1 MTTFVKKLNRALLLV
16 LLAAGVLCCPLPA
29 SAAAYEVDAQIPV
42 SVDVTEN
49 YQTTFTLQLTAEDDA
64 PLPAQTRLT
73 FTGGGSGVFGPIHYT
88 APGDYRYQVTQ
99 EAGIADHVT
108 YDTSAYTVTVRVT
121 DTADGGLQ
129 ADVWARHN
137 ESEGKSEVVAFH
149 NSYVPPETGTSTSGE
164 QTAAAGATPSA
175 TPAPAGGILPQTG
188 DTFPL
193 TVLALVCVAAAV
205 CLGVLLWHRK
215 KHSES

>member
-16 LLAAGVLCCPLPA
+16 LLAAGLLCCPLSA

-49 YQTTFTLQLTAEDDA
+49 HQTTFTLLLTAEDNA

-73 FTGGGSGVFGPIHYT
+73 FTGGGSGAFGPIHYT

-99 EAGIADHVT
+99 EAGTADHVT

-121 DTADGGLQ
+121 DTVDGGLQ

-149 NSYVPPETGTSTSGE
+149 NSYVLPETGTTSGE
-164 QTAAAGATPSA
+164 QTAVAEAVPTA

-188 DTFPL
+188 DAFPL
-193 TVLALVCVAAAV
+193 TALALVCAAAAL
-205 CLGVLLWHRK
+205 CLGVLLWRRK
-215 KHSES
+215 KDSES